1 MSPLG
6 LIFVKEIT
14 MRKLTQQEHKIY
26 SDYITTELLKEFEQY
41 GKITIDDFQ
50 QLIYINYEIS
60 EITDNIYPI
69 LEFSS
74 DYNNIKNITKF
85 NMNTHPNNLLDEYQI
100 KTIDIPS
107 VYLYT
112 GRFTGR
118 ITPYMMSGKDIY
130 DHYLL
135 PYGLTQCF
143 EIEYIPKT
151 ILTNGKTK
159 YFNFIISSTNNHRI
173 SDNTTDYELPINYLK
188 IILTNVK
195 TKYFN
200 FIKSSTSNHR
210 ISDNTTDY
218 ELPINYSSEKS
229 DSISELRDDIT
240 NKLEQ
245 SLAQIKPIDIN
256 HLQEIINAHYNTR

>member
-1 MSPLG
+1 MS
-6 LIFVKEIT
+6 
-14 MRKLTQQEHKIY
+14 
-26 SDYITTELLKEFEQY
+26 
-41 GKITIDDFQ
+41 
-50 QLIYINYEIS
+50 
-60 EITDNIYPI
+60 
-69 LEFSS
+69 
-74 DYNNIKNITKF
+74 IKNITKF

-118 ITPYMMSGKDIY
+118 ITPYMVSGKDIY

-173 SDNTTDYELPINYLK
+173 SDNTTDYELPINY
-188 IILTNVK
+188 
-195 TKYFN
+195 
-200 FIKSSTSNHR
+200 
-210 ISDNTTDY
+210 
-218 ELPINYSSEKS
+218 SSEKS

-256 HLQEIINAHYNTR
+256 HLQEIINAHYNMR